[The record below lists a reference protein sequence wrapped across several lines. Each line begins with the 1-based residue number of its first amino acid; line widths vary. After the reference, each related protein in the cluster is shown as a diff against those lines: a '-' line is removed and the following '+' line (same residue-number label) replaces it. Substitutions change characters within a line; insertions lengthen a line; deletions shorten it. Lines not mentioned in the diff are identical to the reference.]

1 MKQGTERVMDVIFSQ
16 VAIDNLYGR
25 CYLSKGGEGG
35 REPRRHLKDEHSQ
48 AEETAGAKTQKSSR
62 PSQWAGWECER

>member
-1 MKQGTERVMDVIFSQ
+1 MKQGTERVMGVIFSQ

-35 REPRRHLKDEHSQ
+35 REGGREGAP
-48 AEETAGAKTQKSSR
+48 ETSEG
-62 PSQWAGWECER
+62 